1 MYPST
6 LSQITDLGPGRFAEA
21 LEPAP
26 DRWCAMRSRI
36 ARAARAEL
44 ARWRGR
50 GGRVLHESD
59 PGQLRILAQYWSA
72 VPGFSTPRAALAAA
86 RRSAA
91 DDPAFPWSAAFICFV
106 MRQAGVRP
114 ADGFVFGRRHMEYIV
129 GALRNRERSDH
140 TRPFWLVD
148 HVELQHEAPPERGDL
163 LCFNRGGSHHTYS
176 SLRRS
181 FWSGGHETAR
191 TSGISH
197 CRAVVGTGISGG
209 RRFIDTIGGNE
220 SNSVRLTRIAAD
232 RFGNIP
238 HPQALRIFGMIKLIE
253 CQRPG

>member
-6 LSQITDLGPGRFAEA
+6 LSQVTDLGPGRFAEA

-26 DRWCAMRSRI
+26 DRWCAMRLRI
-36 ARAARAEL
+36 ARVARAEL
-44 ARWRGR
+44 ARWRR
-50 GGRVLHESD
+50 GGRVLTESD
-59 PGQLRILAQYWSA
+59 PSQLRILAQYWSA
-72 VPGFSTPRAALAAA
+72 VPGFTSARAALAAA

-91 DDPAFPWSAAFICFV
+91 NHPDFPWSAAFICFV

-114 ADGFVFGRRHMEYIV
+114 ADGFVFGQRHMEYIV

-140 TRPFWLVD
+140 ARPFWLVD

-181 FWSGGHETAR
+181 FWSGGHQNAR
-191 TSGISH
+191 TFGISH
-197 CRAVVGTGISGG
+197 CRVVVGTGVSRG

-232 RFGNIP
+232 QYGNIP
-238 HPQALRIFGMIKLIE
+238 NPQALRIFGMIKLVE